1 MAAPGAFWWP
11 ALGRVRLIQ
20 PCASVRERIMCKQA
34 IYTAMIL
41 TFRHK
46 GLEVFFNTGNA
57 AGIQPI
63 HTKRLRELL
72 TALNVAQG
80 PQDLARPS
88 WRLHGL
94 SGDRAGFHAVTV
106 QANWRL
112 VFRFVPQGVEL
123 LDYIDYH

>member
-1 MAAPGAFWWP
+1 
-11 ALGRVRLIQ
+11 
-20 PCASVRERIMCKQA
+20 
-34 IYTAMIL
+34 MIL

-46 GLEVFFNTGNA
+46 GLEVFFRTGSA
-57 AGIQPI
+57 AGIQPM
-63 HTKRLRELL
+63 HSKRLRELL

-94 SGDRAGFHAVTV
+94 SGDRTGFHAVTV

-112 VFRFVPQGVEL
+112 VFRFVPNGVEL
-123 LDYIDYH
+123 LDYLDYH